1 MSSQGFLYRLI
12 LSKVRSDSVL
22 ETSPFSRGSISRLQL
37 CESILVWSILEYIW
51 FTIIKYLSVIQL
63 SSLLYLRWW
72 EGLFCEVDFLFF
84 YHEFRQTG
92 KQGLTMQLTWNWN
105 EYNITEFYKVKNRNI
120 CSKIVD
126 WSFCII
132 YPSCSFSVFP
142 LLSFF
147 FLNQIARNIWWPRCA
162 KNYKENYFISRKSL
176 KIKSLNIYGY

>member
-1 MSSQGFLYRLI
+1 MYKHYRKYNLTSLFKEPEILTCFFSLNACTNSPFDLSSQGFLYRLI
-12 LSKVRSDSVL
+12 LSKVRSVSVL
-22 ETSPFSRGSISRLQL
+22 EMSPFSRGSISRLQL

-63 SSLLYLRWW
+63 SSVLYLRWW

-142 LLSFF
+142 L
-147 FLNQIARNIWWPRCA
+147 
-162 KNYKENYFISRKSL
+162 
-176 KIKSLNIYGY
+176 